1 MVERS
6 RYRVYVMA
14 YDRPL
19 SDAKLDPGKR
29 DPGPSY
35 PIDVFGT
42 YLHEIGPIRSWLERM

>member
-19 SDAKLDPGKR
+19 SDAKLDPGNM
-29 DPGPSY
+29 PSY